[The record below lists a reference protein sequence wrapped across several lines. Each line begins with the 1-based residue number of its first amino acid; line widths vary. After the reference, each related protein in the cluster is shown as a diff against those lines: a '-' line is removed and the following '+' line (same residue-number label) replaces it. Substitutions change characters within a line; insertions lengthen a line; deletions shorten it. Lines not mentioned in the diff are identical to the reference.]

1 MLGMLVGTCR
11 ALVRSVI
18 PRMVAKLPPLNMP
31 APGPKHQ
38 LVVAALRVVTVMRN
52 KNCMEVCK
60 CSDN

>member
-11 ALVRSVI
+11 ALVRSAI
-18 PRMVAKLPPLNMP
+18 PRMVAKLPPLNMQ

-38 LVVAALRVVTVMRN
+38 LVVAALRTVAVMGN
-52 KNCMEVCK
+52 KHRMEACK